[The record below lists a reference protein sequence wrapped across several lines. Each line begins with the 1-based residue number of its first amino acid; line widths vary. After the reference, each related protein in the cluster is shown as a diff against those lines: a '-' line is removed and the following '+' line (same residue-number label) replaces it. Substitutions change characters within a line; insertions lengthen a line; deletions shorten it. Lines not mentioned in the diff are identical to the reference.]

1 MKGKITYFNNERGFG
16 FIADDESNQSVFV
29 HISQITGTNGDYPAV
44 GQRVVY
50 ETRETEKG
58 TAAVDV
64 RFI

>member
-1 MKGKITYFNNERGFG
+1 MIGKITYFNNERGFG
-16 FIADDESNQSVFV
+16 FIVNDESGDSAFV

>member
-1 MKGKITYFNNERGFG
+1 MTGKITYFNNERGFG

-29 HISQITGTNGDYPAV
+29 HTSQITGTNGDYPAV

-50 ETRETEKG
+50 ETRKTEKG